1 VLITHEAYT
10 TSASDPRGWEYND
23 EGSYLNGT
31 YPVSN
36 EPRTHFRSMMEKAT
50 VYQLDGEGKS
60 CLEVAGLLLPT
71 ANDTEKNMLANEV
84 MNGYNSYVRG
94 KATRGS
100 EEVSEQFNNGST
112 ALSKSK
118 C

>member
-1 VLITHEAYT
+1 MGVQRRGQLPQRYIPSFQRATHPLSVDDGESYCL
-10 TSASDPRGWEYND
+10 SD
-23 EGSYLNGT
+23 
-31 YPVSN
+31 
-36 EPRTHFRSMMEKAT
+36 
-50 VYQLDGEGKS
+50 DGEGKS